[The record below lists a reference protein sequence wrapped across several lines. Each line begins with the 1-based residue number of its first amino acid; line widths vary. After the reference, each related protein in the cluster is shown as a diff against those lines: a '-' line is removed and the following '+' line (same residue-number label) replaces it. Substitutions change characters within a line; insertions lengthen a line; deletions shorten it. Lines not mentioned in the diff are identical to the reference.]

1 MALYDLPDLV
11 NSVLGLPSGDVTGGL
26 VMSIG
31 IVTMIGLVLAVAKIE
46 LIGIAVVLISVVA
59 LLTAIGWLPIYLMVV
74 IILLVS
80 ALFAKQ
86 MADWLRGD

>member
-11 NSVLGLPSGDVTGGL
+11 NSVLGLSPGDVTGGL

-31 IVTMIGLVLAVAKIE
+31 IITMIGLVLAVTKVG
-46 LIGIAVVLISVVA
+46 LIGIAVVLIAVVA

-74 IILLVS
+74 VILIVA